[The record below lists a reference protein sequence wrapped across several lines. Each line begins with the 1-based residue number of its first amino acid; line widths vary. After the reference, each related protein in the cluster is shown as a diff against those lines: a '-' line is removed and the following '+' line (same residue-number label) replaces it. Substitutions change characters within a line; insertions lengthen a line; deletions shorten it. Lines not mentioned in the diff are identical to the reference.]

1 MDRLV
6 KIIAP
11 RNAFDFV
18 FKAVVLLLIIGLMN
32 WGRDFLKAGA
42 NHNGFMYNFRDG
54 AIVGT
59 PFVILSLALVGHLA
73 RLQAKLLR
81 LATTDMLTGLP
92 NRRAFLDGIAGD
104 DQLRQRGALL
114 MIDLDHFKRI
124 NDSYGHQVGDICL
137 RAAADFLREQV
148 QSNMSC
154 ARLGGEEFGIF
165 VPGDAP
171 GSAALAGHLAN
182 GLVVD
187 LPDAGM
193 IALTMSVG
201 LTKGDAGQGI
211 GMVMARADRALYVAK
226 AQGRARVAKWTPQI
240 EAQPFPR
247 AV

>member
-59 PFVILSLALVGHLA
+59 PFVILSLALVGHLD

-137 RAAADFLREQV
+137 RAAADFLRE
-148 QSNMSC
+148 
-154 ARLGGEEFGIF
+154 
-165 VPGDAP
+165 
-171 GSAALAGHLAN
+171 
-182 GLVVD
+182 
-187 LPDAGM
+187 
-193 IALTMSVG
+193 
-201 LTKGDAGQGI
+201 
-211 GMVMARADRALYVAK
+211 
-226 AQGRARVAKWTPQI
+226 
-240 EAQPFPR
+240 
-247 AV
+247 